1 MSEVL
6 EAAWWGEASRRAGR
20 VTRPVATMVG
30 RAAPS
35 PPHVCLSVLALP
47 RGALPCCLSACAAHR
62 PNRASP
68 CAERAVAAVR
78 ALHNRK
84 IAFGR
89 VLLAPPSLFAKAA
102 RLAGSMRRAVGT
114 SAGCG
119 SRRRCAR
126 GPRDLSAL
134 VCAIRLACA
143 AGRLVGI
150 PPVAP
155 RERNRGV
162 LRIQAS
168 SRAPVRIRAASPL
181 ARWRHMPAVT
191 AQALPLAPTH
201 EPHARD
207 AHSWRTGGSRPVATV
222 AAVAGRPPYHG
233 AP

>member
-1 MSEVL
+1 MSAFPCL
-6 EAAWWGEASRRAGR
+6 PFRD
-20 VTRPVATMVG
+20 
-30 RAAPS
+30 
-35 PPHVCLSVLALP
+35 CLSAWCLAV
-47 RGALPCCLSACAAHR
+47 RCLSACAAHR

-68 CAERAVAAVR
+68 CAERADAAVR

-126 GPRDLSAL
+126 GPRDTSAL

-168 SRAPVRIRAASPL
+168 SRAPVRVRAASPL
-181 ARWRHMPAVT
+181 ARRRQMSVVT
-191 AQALPLAPTH
+191 AQALPLAPTR

-207 AHSWRTGGSRPVATV
+207 APIWRTGGSRHRVTAWEGRAPS
-222 AAVAGRPPYHG
+222 RPPYRG
-233 AP
+233 IP